1 MEHLSVLSYDIQHN
15 DNQHNDIQDKG
26 VVYDTQHNWPLSITM
41 LCIMLSVVKMNV
53 AFYLLLCCIIM
64 LNVVMLSAVILNVVV
79 LNVVAPSVA
88 LILGRLLTLS
98 ANIRRGWKCLLRTN
112 TLVA

>member
-1 MEHLSVLSYDIQHN
+1 MEHLSVLSYDIQHNDIQHN

-26 VVYDTQHNWPLSITM
+26 VVYDTQHNWR
-41 LCIMLSVVKMNV
+41 CIMRIVVKLNV
-53 AFYLLLCCIIM
+53 AFYLLLRCIIM
-64 LNVVMLSAVILNVVV
+64 LNVVMLCPVILNVVM
-79 LNVVAPSVA
+79 LNVVVPSVA